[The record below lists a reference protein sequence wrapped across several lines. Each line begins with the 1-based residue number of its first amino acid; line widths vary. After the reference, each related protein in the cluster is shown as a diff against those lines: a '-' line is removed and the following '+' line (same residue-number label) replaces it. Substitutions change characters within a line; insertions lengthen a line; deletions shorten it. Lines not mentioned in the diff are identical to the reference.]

1 MYKIEYEK
9 RVKKDLKKLD
19 KSKILYIKNEIEK
32 LALNPDENSNVK
44 KLQGNNPYYR
54 LRLNFDYRVIFTR
67 NDSVLKILVIKIG
80 HRREIY
86 KKIT

>member
-19 KSKILYIKNEIEK
+19 KSKLLYIKKELEN
-32 LALNPDENSNVK
+32 LVLNPDENPNIK

-54 LRLNFDYRVIFTR
+54 LRLNFDLRVIFIK
-67 NDSVLKILVIKIG
+67 NDGILTILVVKIG

-86 KKIT
+86 KKI

>member
-9 RVKKDLKKLD
+9 RIKKDLKKLD
-19 KSKILYIKNEIEK
+19 KSKLLYIKNEIEK
-32 LALNPDENSNVK
+32 LALNLNENPNVK

-54 LRLNFDYRVIFTR
+54 LKLNFAYRIIFTK
-67 NDSVLKILVIKIG
+67 NDSVLTILIIKIG

-86 KKIT
+86 KKI

>member
-9 RVKKDLKKLD
+9 RIKKDLKKLD
-19 KSKILYIKNEIEK
+19 KTKLIYIKKEIEK
-32 LALNPDENSNVK
+32 LALNPDANPNVK

-54 LRLNFDYRVIFTR
+54 LRLNFDYRVIFTK
-67 NDSVLKILVIKIG
+67 DDHILTILVIKIG

-86 KKIT
+86 KKI

>member
-9 RVKKDLKKLD
+9 RIKKDLKKLD
-19 KSKILYIKNEIEK
+19 TPKLKYIKTEIEK
-32 LALNPDENSNVK
+32 LALNIDENPNVT

-54 LRLNFDYRVIFTR
+54 LKLNFDYRVIFTK
-67 NDSVLKILVIKIG
+67 NDNILTILIIKIG

-86 KKIT
+86 KRL

>member
-9 RVKKDLKKLD
+9 RIKKDLKKLD
-19 KSKILYIKNEIEK
+19 KSKLIYIKNEIEK
-32 LALNPDENSNVK
+32 LALAPDEHPNVK

-54 LRLNFDYRVIFTR
+54 LRLNFDYRVIFTKDD
-67 NDSVLKILVIKIG
+67 NILTILVIKIG

-86 KKIT
+86 KKI

>member
-9 RVKKDLKKLD
+9 SIKKDIKKLD
-19 KSKILYIKNEIEK
+19 KSKLIYLKSEIEK
-32 LALNPDENSNVK
+32 LSQELEKNPNVK

-54 LRLNFDYRVIFTR
+54 LRLNYDYRVIFTK
-67 NDSVLKILVIKIG
+67 NDDILTILIIKIG

-86 KKIT
+86 KKI

>member
-9 RVKKDLKKLD
+9 RVKKDLKNLDRQKL
-19 KSKILYIKNEIEK
+19 IYIRDEIEK
-32 LALNPDENSNVK
+32 LAANPETNHNVK

-54 LRLNFDYRVIFTR
+54 LRLNFDYRVIFTK
-67 NDSVLKILVIKIG
+67 NDDVLTILVIKIG

-86 KKIT
+86 KKI

>member
-9 RVKKDLKKLD
+9 RIKKDLKKLD
-19 KSKILYIKNEIEK
+19 KTKLIYIKKEIEK
-32 LALNPDENSNVK
+32 LALNLNVNPNVK

-54 LRLNFDYRVIFTR
+54 LRLNFDYRVIFTK
-67 NDSVLKILVIKIG
+67 NDNILTILVIKIG

-86 KKIT
+86 KKI

>member
-9 RVKKDLKKLD
+9 SIKRDLKKLD
-19 KSKILYIKNEIEK
+19 KSKLIYIKNEIEN
-32 LALNPDENSNVK
+32 LALDIDKNPNIK

-54 LRLNFDYRVIFTR
+54 LRLNFDYRVIFTK
-67 NDSVLKILVIKIG
+67 NDDVLRILIIKIG

-86 KKIT
+86 KKI